1 MKILNNID
9 DKGGVFYIKNND
21 DVIAEMTFVFAGK
34 DKLIADHTW
43 VGGSQKGKDLGKKL
57 FDELIGFSRTNSIKV
72 MATCPFVLHQLKKHR
87 DELSDIIA

>member
-1 MKILNNID
+1 MKILNNVD
-9 DKGGVFYIKNND
+9 DRGGVFYIRTDD

-43 VGGSQKGKDLGKKL
+43 VDESQKGKDLGKKL
-57 FDELIGFSRTNSIKV
+57 FDELIEFSRANSIKV

-87 DELSDIIA
+87 NELLDIIA